1 MSQLQTFIDPTSTS
15 QLLSN
20 LSRAIDETKLLRTI
34 SSVQSDIY
42 KIESVSGPSMRT
54 RFLRR
59 QLKSLENQLELVRNQ
74 FIIHHHTR

>member
-20 LSRAIDETKLLRTI
+20 LNRAIDETKLMRTI
-34 SSVQSDIY
+34 SSVENDIY

-54 RFLRR
+54 KFLRR
-59 QLKSLENQLELVRNQ
+59 QLLSLQNQLKDIRNRFSMDQ
-74 FIIHHHTR
+74 Y

>member
-20 LSRAIDETKLLRTI
+20 LNRAIDETKLLRTI

-59 QLKSLENQLELVRNQ
+59 QLKSLEIQLEMVRKQ
-74 FIIHHHTR
+74 FTVHYNAL